1 MIATSDYFHQS
12 NDNTFNVVVHQQ
24 CFEHD
29 KFIIVIKR
37 GGMITASSISKP
49 GYTIITNVIDDPDK
63 PSVFEYDSFANAMDR
78 CERLSNGRK
87 LKPSTK
93 YDIKSIITD
102 VVGRYVVLSKHNRK
116 RLLSQIEQC
125 ISALNLDA
133 LEPCINGSQTVVDQ
147 LHNMLSIIDTMTVSH
162 ANKQMYN
169 IGIRLLD
176 KMYHI
181 VNKLNDCSDD
191 QSVKQLVSSIMILT
205 NYLPRYE

>member
-49 GYTIITNVIDDPDK
+49 GYTIITNTIDGPDK

-133 LEPCINGSQTVVDQ
+133 LEPFINGSQTVVDQ
-147 LHNMLSIIDTMTVSH
+147 LHNMLSIIDTMTVLY

-176 KMYHI
+176 KMYRI

-191 QSVKQLVSSIMILT
+191 QSVKQLVSSIMILA

>member
-49 GYTIITNVIDDPDK
+49 GYTIITNTIDGPDK

-133 LEPCINGSQTVVDQ
+133 LKPFIHGSQTVVDQ
-147 LHNMLSIIDTMTVSH
+147 LHNMLSIIDTMTVLY

-176 KMYHI
+176 KMYRI
-181 VNKLNDCSDD
+181 VNKMVDCSNDY
-191 QSVKQLVSSIMILT
+191 SVKQLASSIMILA

>member
-29 KFIIVIKR
+29 KFIVVIKR

-49 GYTIITNVIDDPDK
+49 GYTIITNVINNPDK
-63 PSVFEYDSFANAMDR
+63 PTVFEYDSFANAMDR
-78 CERLSNGRK
+78 CEHLSNGRK
-87 LKPSTK
+87 LKPLTK
-93 YDIKSIITD
+93 YDIKSIIAD

-125 ISALNLDA
+125 IKALNLNA
-133 LEPCINGSQTVVDQ
+133 LEPCTNGSQSVVDQ
-147 LHNMLSIIDTMTVSH
+147 LHNMLSIVDTMTVLY

-176 KMYHI
+176 KMYRI
-181 VNKLNDCSDD
+181 VNKLNDCCND
-191 QSVKQLVSSIMILT
+191 QSVKQLVSSIMILA